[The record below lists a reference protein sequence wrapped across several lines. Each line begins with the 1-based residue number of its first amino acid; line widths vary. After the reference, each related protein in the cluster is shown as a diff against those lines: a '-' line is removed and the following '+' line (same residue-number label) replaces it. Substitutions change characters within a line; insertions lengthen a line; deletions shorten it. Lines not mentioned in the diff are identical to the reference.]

1 MLAGLVGSGPGC
13 AQSALLEGFCEAW
26 DVPEPPRRPGWGG
39 RRPWGCPSP
48 CHAGAIR
55 ASCGQGGVPNLEP
68 PSTPHSSQL
77 VVLKQDP
84 GFPVQPRHGTSLAA
98 GMGKERTG
106 RSPQALLSRLHRRAR
121 HFKNPILGFV
131 VAFLQGPSLCREAM
145 MRVSHF
151 SFHGINVQNKWS
163 KLHCAGRREQGRA
176 CK

>member
-1 MLAGLVGSGPGC
+1 MLAGSVGSGSGC
-13 AQSALLEGFCEAW
+13 AQRALLEGFCEAW

-48 CHAGAIR
+48 CHMGAIS
-55 ASCGQGGVPNLEP
+55 ANCGQVVSPIWSP
-68 PSTPHSSQL
+68 PAHRTAASLSFSNRIL
-77 VVLKQDP
+77 ASRCSL
-84 GFPVQPRHGTSLAA
+84 GTSLAA

-106 RSPQALLSRLHRRAR
+106 RSPHALLSRLHHHAR

-131 VAFLQGPSLCREAM
+131 VAFLQGPSLCREVM

-163 KLHCAGRREQGRA
+163 KLH
-176 CK
+176 